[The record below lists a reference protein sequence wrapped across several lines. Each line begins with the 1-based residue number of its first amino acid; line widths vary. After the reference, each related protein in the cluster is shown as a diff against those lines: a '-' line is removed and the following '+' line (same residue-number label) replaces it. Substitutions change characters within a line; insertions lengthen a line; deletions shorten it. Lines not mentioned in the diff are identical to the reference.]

1 MLQSSSVLRCFI
13 PSTSSRLLCELIF
26 TDPGV
31 MEDLAQ
37 VVIEHREHDGQLAEI
52 GQWVMVLDDV
62 DKEYDG
68 EPDSDADT
76 DIVLS

>member
-1 MLQSSSVLRCFI
+1 
-13 PSTSSRLLCELIF
+13 
-26 TDPGV
+26 

>member
-1 MLQSSSVLRCFI
+1 
-13 PSTSSRLLCELIF
+13 
-26 TDPGV
+26 

-52 GQWVMVLDDV
+52 RQWVMVLDDV
-62 DKEYDG
+62 DKGYDG